1 MKKWMVLS
9 LLFVPAAAA
18 DINPDQAG
26 VAEEDEGLPVHH
38 QVAQNRPEGARE
50 SSYGDVLA

>member
-26 VAEEDEGLPVHH
+26 VAELRQMVTELQGE
-38 QVAQNRPEGARE
+38 VAQLKNQDNAWLNNQR
-50 SSYGDVLA
+50 